1 MACLLGDTSYQCYVN
16 SLEVIEAA
24 SQYIA
29 DKIAENG
36 NVFGGPKISSLP
48 DEKRK
53 SQAVI
58 LAPILRGLCSS
69 KNRMISHLRMKK

>member
-1 MACLLGDTSYQCYVN
+1 MAFTWGDTSYQCYVN

-48 DEKRK
+48 DEKT
-53 SQAVI
+53 
-58 LAPILRGLCSS
+58 
-69 KNRMISHLRMKK
+69 